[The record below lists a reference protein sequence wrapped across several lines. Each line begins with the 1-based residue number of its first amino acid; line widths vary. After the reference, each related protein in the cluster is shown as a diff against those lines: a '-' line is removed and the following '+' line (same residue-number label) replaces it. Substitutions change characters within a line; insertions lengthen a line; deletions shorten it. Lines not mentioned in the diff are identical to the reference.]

1 MSGPRRD
8 PWSVLQSRT
17 PARIGLGR
25 CGISLPTRE
34 VLAFGLA
41 HAQARDAVHA
51 SFDSTALAATLS
63 ALGLMTIEVDSEATE
78 RSHYLRRPDLGRR
91 LSEASRARVSGLKS
105 KRCDLAL
112 VVGDGLSASA
122 VAAHAPALIAAFL
135 PLAAKLGLKLGPV
148 AIATGARVALGDE
161 IGVLLKARAIAVLI
175 GERPGLSSAD
185 SLGVYLTYD
194 PRPGRNDAERNCI
207 SNIRP
212 EGLSIAV
219 AAFKL
224 AWLIDASLARGLSGV
239 ALKDDSETALPRDK
253 AAPSVGKRAAD

>member
-8 PWSVLQSRT
+8 PWSVLQCRT

-51 SFDSTALAATLS
+51 SFDSTTLSAKLS
-63 ALGLMTIEVDSEATE
+63 ALGLMTIEVDSEATD
-78 RSHYLRRPDLGRR
+78 RAHYLRRPDHGRR
-91 LSEASRARVSGLKS
+91 LREPSRRRLSGLES
-105 KRCDLAL
+105 KGCDLAV

-135 PLAAKLGLKLGPV
+135 PLAAKLGLRLGPV

-212 EGLSIAV
+212 EGLAIAV

-239 ALKDDSETALPRDK
+239 ALKDDSETALPREDT
-253 AAPSVGKRAAD
+253 ASSLGRLDND